1 MNACRVRHWLAASIV
16 AVPLATTTPDSDAG
30 ATNTLVSTVSAS
42 RQFTA
47 YADDRLLPSALC
59 VYAEHVKHEWLQRL
73 NVADNWRDPIL
84 LLVRTREESQTN
96 ASPISMV
103 VFQTDKHLKYQID
116 CLVPPRIDEA
126 RLLATIVDALCS
138 EWANRQQPTV
148 RNKAYTM
155 APVPVWLVQGMAASI
170 QERREALLSLT
181 QRSVAA
187 GRPPHAADLLNARS
201 LPVDPLERQ
210 MFQANAWVLTESLLG
225 LPDGRREI
233 PGFPVGTRRGEG
245 REQRILEGVS

>member
-1 MNACRVRHWLAASIV
+1 MNARRVGRWLAASIGV
-16 AVPLATTTPDSDAG
+16 LLQTAAGPDARAG
-30 ATNTLVSTVSAS
+30 ATNALVSTLSAS

-59 VYAEHVKHEWLQRL
+59 VYAEHVKREWLRCL
-73 NVADNWRDPIL
+73 NVTDDWRDPIL
-84 LLVRTREESQTN
+84 LVVRTREESQTN

-103 VFQTDKHLKYQID
+103 VFRTDKHFKYQIH

-126 RLLATIVDALCS
+126 RLLATIVEALCS
-138 EWANRQQPTV
+138 EWANRQQATV

-155 APVPVWLVQGMAASI
+155 PPVPVWLVQGMAASI
-170 QERREALLSLT
+170 QERQEALLSIT

-187 GRPPHAADLLNARS
+187 GRPPHAADLLNAKS
-201 LPVDPLERQ
+201 LPADPMERQ

-225 LPDGRREI
+225 LP
-233 PGFPVGTRRGEG
+233 EG
-245 REQRILEGVS
+245 ARKLRDFLSELGAEKDANNFKPFAP